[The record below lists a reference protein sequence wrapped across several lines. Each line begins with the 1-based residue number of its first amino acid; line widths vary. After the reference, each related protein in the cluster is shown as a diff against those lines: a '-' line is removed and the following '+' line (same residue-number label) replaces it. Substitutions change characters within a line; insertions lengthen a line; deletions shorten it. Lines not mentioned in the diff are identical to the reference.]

1 MHACMYSTVSLAYLL
16 LHNLIGGA
24 WCQAGDISC
33 YFCGTSSTLYPAAN
47 ITACRGEQRN
57 TPAYRTW
64 ACMPGNLCGIIYY
77 LKNPPYYYR
86 QCIGS
91 MIAQGIASQYPW
103 SDLEPVVCQAGTA
116 EWRNEAT
123 GAAGTDNT
131 MTCICQGKL
140 CNWYPETSI
149 QIAMDN
155 AGKPKPQRAQIPPI
169 GGAVSGSATSGAG
182 KPAAAGSGGSGSLN
196 SGAGTSGSG
205 GAVGGSGGGDTA
217 GGNAAGSDDPGAVG
231 NAMDSGDLKG
241 GGTGSAGGRSGNSTG
256 NGTTT
261 DPAAQGSGSNL
272 GLIGGVAGAVLLLSA
287 VGGGVYWWRKSR
299 AAKKKKKEGED
310 EEEDEM

>member
-182 KPAAAGSGGSGSLN
+182 KPAAAGGSLN